1 MYVYTYTLILTYTQ
15 MLDLHMQMRSPL
27 CFDWELGAVQIIDKW
42 WTFIAQCM
50 YLKTSRLINKPEYIM
65 FGLVNSKH
73 MFYICSQDSST
84 TNDERLL
91 CVCMHFKHS

>member
-1 MYVYTYTLILTYTQ
+1 
-15 MLDLHMQMRSPL
+15 
-27 CFDWELGAVQIIDKW
+27 
-42 WTFIAQCM
+42 
-50 YLKTSRLINKPEYIM
+50 M